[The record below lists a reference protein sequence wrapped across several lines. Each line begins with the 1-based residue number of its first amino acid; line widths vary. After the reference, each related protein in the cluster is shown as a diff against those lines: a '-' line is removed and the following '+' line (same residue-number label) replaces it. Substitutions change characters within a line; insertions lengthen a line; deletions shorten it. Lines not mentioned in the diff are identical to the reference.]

1 MGLVLYRAVG
11 AHKRVALGGLVGAD
25 TEYFTAEKND
35 DGVITLTPV
44 NIVGA
49 TATDVLN
56 GADSGQE
63 EPRDTS
69 PGY

>member
-1 MGLVLYRAVG
+1 MGLTLYKVIG
-11 AHKRVALGGLVGAD
+11 THNRVALGAM
-25 TEYFTAEKND
+25 A
-35 DGVITLTPV
+35 DGVEYYTAVQRDDKVIVLTPV
-44 NIVGA
+44 TIVGA
-49 TATDVLN
+49 TATDAPN